1 MLDRK
6 VDEVL
11 YFSTRVELKI
21 DNVLYRPSICYRV
34 PVLARTRIQEYEK
47 QGKVTIYTSPV
58 RFVNGKVVYPV
69 EKQESTGV
77 TSIVREVEPVA
88 TTSKKKGK

>member
-6 VDEVL
+6 ADEVL